1 MTRRF
6 FDVANLCPLTVDG
19 QHDTHQATSSFLTAA
34 LDDEV
39 LMREEEKKEGHS
51 CPAKHCIRSRVP
63 ETFFL
68 PDAKNK
74 PLVHDVGEL
83 CISCDSFSCGI

>member
-6 FDVANLCPLTVDG
+6 FDVANLCPPTVDG
-19 QHDTHQATSSFLTAA
+19 QHDTHQATPSFLTAA

-39 LMREEEKKEGHS
+39 LMREEKKEGHS

-63 ETFFL
+63 ETFFFTRRQ
-68 PDAKNK
+68 
-74 PLVHDVGEL
+74 E
-83 CISCDSFSCGI
+83 